1 MIMSVVVKMKIWITL
16 SVLFPISLAVIWI
29 DDGDTILSV
38 IAITEILSF
47 LAFSVGMAIGYIWA
61 M

>member
-1 MIMSVVVKMKIWITL
+1 MSMGVVVKIWLTL
-16 SVLFPISLAVIWI
+16 AFLFPIALGIIWI

-38 IAITEILSF
+38 IAITEMLSF
-47 LAFSVGMAIGYIWA
+47 LALSVGMAIDLIWS